1 MRILYILTSLGMGGA
16 ERQVLAL
23 GDRMALRGHAVA
35 LLVLRPRLD
44 EEWPTQIGVFRLEMR
59 KTPLS
64 VIRAILRGRRF
75 LREFKPDIV
84 HSHGFHGNMMARLLH
99 LVGTAPSPITTIHN
113 VYEGGRVRMTA
124 YRLTGR
130 LSRLTTAVSAA
141 AAERFVRMKA
151 VPAHK
156 WVVLSNGIDTAEFA
170 PDSDRRAL
178 TRAKM
183 GVSDEFV
190 WLAAGRIVPAKDFPN
205 LLRAFAQVRSQ
216 VEAGCPRSV
225 GSDLGKKTQ
234 LWIAGEAT
242 GPESA
247 GLRALIAEL
256 NLSGRV
262 RLLGLRRDLP
272 ALLDASDAFA
282 LGSAWEGMPLAVG
295 EAMAVEKVVVATDV
309 GGTRELV
316 GEVGLLVPARDANA
330 LAQAM
335 LGVMRMSSEERHALG
350 RATRLRIAQSFSIDA
365 KAAEWEA
372 LYASISKS

>member
-1 MRILYILTSLGMGGA
+1 MRIVYILTSLGMGGA

-44 EEWPTQIGVFRLEMR
+44 EEWTTQIGVFRLDMR

-75 LREFKPDIV
+75 LREFRPDIV

-124 YRLTGR
+124 YRLTDR

-156 WVVLSNGIDTAEFA
+156 CVVLSNGIDTAEFA

-256 NLSGRV
+256 DLSGQV
-262 RLLGLRRDLP
+262 RILGLRRDLP
-272 ALLDASDAFA
+272 ALLDASDGFA
-282 LGSAWEGMPLAVG
+282 LGSAWEGMPLAIG
-295 EAMAVEKVVVATDV
+295 EAMAMEKAVVVTDV

-316 GEVGLLVPARDANA
+316 GDAGLLVPARDANA

-335 LGVMRMSSEERHALG
+335 LRVMRMSPEERRALG
-350 RATRLRIAQSFSIDA
+350 RAARLRIAQSFSIDA
-365 KAAEWEA
+365 RTAEWEA
-372 LYASISKS
+372 LYASISKN